1 MCRPQ
6 RNAKKR
12 KALTGVELFWSE
24 WLEFNKEN
32 VAKIPQNP
40 GVFRMH
46 TAMKMMFIG
55 NTENLQKRLDEA
67 LVAPCTSDAKRFCYM
82 ATAEHKRIK
91 DELLKEYRERHDGK
105 LPKCMEEQSA

>member
-1 MCRPQ
+1 MS
-6 RNAKKR
+6 
-12 KALTGVELFWSE
+12 WSE

-32 VAKIPQNP
+32 VSKAPQNP

-46 TAMKMMFIG
+46 AAMKIVYIG
-55 NTENLQKRLDEA
+55 NAENLQKRLDEA

-82 ATAEHKRIK
+82 ETREHEKIK

-105 LPKCMEEQSA
+105 LPKCMEIQSA

>member
-1 MCRPQ
+1 M
-6 RNAKKR
+6 
-12 KALTGVELFWSE
+12 TGLELFWSE

-32 VAKIPQNP
+32 VAKMPQNP

-46 TAMKMMFIG
+46 AAMKIMYIG
-55 NTENLQKRLDEA
+55 NAKNLQKRLDEV

-82 ATAEHKRIK
+82 ETGEHEKIK
-91 DELLKEYRERHDGK
+91 GELLKEYRKSHDGK

>member
-1 MCRPQ
+1 VCRPQ
-6 RNAKKR
+6 RDAKKR

-32 VAKIPQNP
+32 VAKVPQIP

-46 TAMKMMFIG
+46 TAMKMMYIG
-55 NTENLQKRLDEA
+55 DAENLQKRLDEA
-67 LVAPCTSDAKRFCYM
+67 LVVPCTSDAKRFCYIE
-82 ATAEHKRIK
+82 TGEHEKIK